1 MVWNP
6 RHPVWGPMFVATGK
20 TRLQPGAKREE
31 NWKRTTGNLWQGVSR
46 FGTQQREL
54 RTGCDLMKR
63 RVDAGVPI
71 IIYLINTT
79 LP

>member
-31 NWKRTTGNLWQGVSR
+31 MGSAPQVIYGKAHLVLARSNVNSEQG
-46 FGTQQREL
+46 
-54 RTGCDLMKR
+54 
-63 RVDAGVPI
+63 AI
-71 IIYLINTT
+71 
-79 LP
+79 